1 MIDLNFKIKEIKT
14 DVNSLNIYE
23 VFKDKKETIFLDSSK
38 EESKFSKYS
47 FIGVNPFIKF
57 TSYKN
62 NITILNYKDKTESI
76 IKGDAFLELEKL
88 TSKYKINYP
97 SKIPLVSGTLG
108 YFSYDIGRTLENILD
123 TAIDDIKVPDAY
135 FLFYDNIMI
144 FDLEEKRTYVTALGI
159 LDSPDNS
166 IENIEG
172 LIKEKAKLENEYFNI
187 DVESK
192 NIFYSNF
199 EENSYIDGVKKVKD
213 YILSGDVYITN
224 FTQRMWC
231 YSNEDSFKIYSKLR
245 QINRAPF
252 SAFLNLDDFEI
263 ISSSPERFLNVID
276 KIVTTRPIKGTRPR
290 GKDKVE
296 DEKNKLEL
304 LNSEKDKAELLMVVD
319 LERNDLSKV
328 CEKNT
333 VKVTELFT
341 LETYATVFH
350 LVSEITGKLKEDI
363 TSIKC
368 MRECFPGGSITGTP
382 KIRSMEVI
390 EEVEGVRR
398 NIYTGSIGY
407 FDFRGNSDFN
417 IIIRTIL
424 KKDNKAY
431 FGVGG
436 GITIES
442 EERAEYEESLDKA
455 KALMRVL

>member
-1 MIDLNFKIKEIKT
+1 MNFKIKEIKT

>member
-1 MIDLNFKIKEIKT
+1 MNFKIKEIKT
-14 DVNSLNIYE
+14 NIDSLNIYE

-38 EESKFSKYS
+38 EDSKFSKYS

-88 TSKYKINYP
+88 TLKYKINYP
-97 SKIPLVSGTLG
+97 SKIPLVSGALG

-123 TAIDDIKVPDAY
+123 TAIDDVKVPDAY
-135 FLFYDNIMI
+135 FLFYDNIII
-144 FDLEEKRTYVTALGI
+144 FDLEEKRTYITTLGI

-166 IENIEG
+166 IENIES
-172 LIKEKAKLENEYFNI
+172 LIREKAKVENEYFTI
-187 DVESK
+187 DIEST
-192 NIFYSNF
+192 NTFYSNF
-199 EENSYIDGVKKVKD
+199 QRDSYINGVKKVKD

-245 QINRAPF
+245 QVNKAPF
-252 SAFLNLDDFEI
+252 SAFLNLQDFEI

-290 GKDKVE
+290 GKDKIE

-304 LNSEKDKAELLMVVD
+304 QNSEKDKAELLMIVD

-390 EEVEGVRR
+390 EEVEGIRR

-407 FDFRGNSDFN
+407 FDFRGNADFN

-442 EERAEYEESLDKA
+442 EEVAEYEESLDKA

>member
-1 MIDLNFKIKEIKT
+1 MNFKIKEIKT
-14 DVNSLNIYE
+14 NVSSLNIYE
-23 VFKDKKETIFLDSSK
+23 VFSNKKETIFLDSSK
-38 EESKFSKYS
+38 EDSKFSKYS
-47 FIGVNPFIKF
+47 FIGINPFIKF
-57 TSYKN
+57 TAYKN
-62 NITILNYKDKTESI
+62 DIAILDYKNKTKKF
-76 IKGDAFLELEKL
+76 IKGDPFLELEKL
-88 TSKYKINYP
+88 ILKYKVNYP
-97 SKIPLVSGTLG
+97 SKIPLVSGALG
-108 YFSYDIGRTLENILD
+108 YFSYDVGRVVENILD
-123 TAIDDIKVPDAY
+123 TAINDVKVPDAY
-135 FLFYDNIMI
+135 FLFYDNIII
-144 FDLEEKRTYVTALGI
+144 FDLEEKRTYVTSLGV
-159 LDSPDNS
+159 LDSESES
-166 IENIEG
+166 IEKIES
-172 LIKEKAKLENEYFNI
+172 LIKEKARTEQKYFNVDI
-187 DVESK
+187 ESK

-199 EENSYIDGVKKVKD
+199 EKSTYIDGVKKVKD

-231 YSNEDSFKIYSKLR
+231 YSNEDAFRIYSKLR
-245 QINRAPF
+245 QINKAPF

-263 ISSSPERFLNVID
+263 ISSSPERFLNTVD

-290 GKDKVE
+290 GKDKLE

-341 LETYATVFH
+341 LESYATVFH
-350 LVSEITGKLKEDI
+350 LVSEVTGKLKENI

-390 EEVEGVRR
+390 EEIEGIRR

-407 FDFRGNSDFN
+407 FDFRGNCDFN

-424 KKDNKAY
+424 KKGNKAY

-442 EERAEYEESLDKA
+442 EEVAEYEESLDKA

>member
-1 MIDLNFKIKEIKT
+1 MNFKIKEIKT
-14 DVNSLNIYE
+14 NVSSLNIYE
-23 VFKDKKETIFLDSSK
+23 VFSHKKETIFLDSSK

-47 FIGVNPFIKF
+47 FIGINPFIKF
-57 TSYKN
+57 TAYKN
-62 NITILNYKDKTESI
+62 DIAILDYKNKTKKF
-76 IKGDAFLELEKL
+76 IKGDPFLELEKL
-88 TSKYKINYP
+88 ILKYKVNYP
-97 SKIPLVSGTLG
+97 SKIPLVSGALG
-108 YFSYDIGRTLENILD
+108 YFSYDIGRVVENILD
-123 TAIDDIKVPDAY
+123 TAINDVKVPDAY
-135 FLFYDNIMI
+135 FLFYDNIII
-144 FDLEEKRTYVTALGI
+144 FDLEEKRTYVTSLGV
-159 LDSPDNS
+159 LDSESES
-166 IENIEG
+166 IEKIES
-172 LIKEKAKLENEYFNI
+172 LIKEKAKTEQKYFNVDI
-187 DVESK
+187 ESK

-199 EENSYIDGVKKVKD
+199 EKSTYIDGVKKVKD

-231 YSNEDSFKIYSKLR
+231 YSNEDAFRIYSKLR
-245 QINRAPF
+245 QINKAPF

-263 ISSSPERFLNVID
+263 ISSSPERFLNTVD

-341 LETYATVFH
+341 LESYATVFH
-350 LVSEITGKLKEDI
+350 LVSEVTGKLKENI

-390 EEVEGVRR
+390 EEIEGIRR

-407 FDFRGNSDFN
+407 FDFRGNCDFN

-424 KKDNKAY
+424 KKGNKAY

-442 EERAEYEESLDKA
+442 EEVAEYEESLDKA

>member
-1 MIDLNFKIKEIKT
+1 MNFKIKEIKT
-14 DVNSLNIYE
+14 NVSSLNIYE
-23 VFKDKKETIFLDSSK
+23 VFSHEKETIFLDSSK
-38 EESKFSKYS
+38 EDSKFSKYS
-47 FIGVNPFIKF
+47 FIGINPFIKF
-57 TSYKN
+57 TAYKN
-62 NITILNYKDKTESI
+62 DIAILDYKNKTKKF
-76 IKGDAFLELEKL
+76 IKGDPFLELEKL
-88 TSKYKINYP
+88 ILKYKVNYP
-97 SKIPLVSGTLG
+97 SKIPLVSGALG
-108 YFSYDIGRTLENILD
+108 YFSYDIGRVVENILD
-123 TAIDDIKVPDAY
+123 TAINDIKVPDVY
-135 FLFYDNIMI
+135 FLFYDNIII
-144 FDLEEKRTYVTALGI
+144 FDLEEKRTYVTSLGV
-159 LDSPDNS
+159 LDSESES
-166 IENIEG
+166 IEKIES
-172 LIKEKAKLENEYFNI
+172 LIKEKAKTEQKYFNVDI
-187 DVESK
+187 ESK

-199 EENSYIDGVKKVKD
+199 EKSTYIDGVKKVKD

-231 YSNEDSFKIYSKLR
+231 YSNEDAFRIYSKLR
-245 QINRAPF
+245 QINKAPF

-263 ISSSPERFLNVID
+263 ISSSPERFLNTVD

-341 LETYATVFH
+341 FESYATVFH
-350 LVSEITGKLKEDI
+350 LVSEVTGKLKENI

-390 EEVEGVRR
+390 EEIEGIRR

-407 FDFRGNSDFN
+407 FDFRGNCDFN

-424 KKDNKAY
+424 KKGNKAY

-442 EERAEYEESLDKA
+442 EEVAEYEESLDKA

>member
-1 MIDLNFKIKEIKT
+1 MNFKIKEIKT
-14 DVNSLNIYE
+14 NVSSLNIYE
-23 VFKDKKETIFLDSSK
+23 VFSHKKETIFLDSSK

-47 FIGVNPFIKF
+47 FIGINPFIKF
-57 TSYKN
+57 TAYKN
-62 NITILNYKDKTESI
+62 DIAILDYKNKTKKF
-76 IKGDAFLELEKL
+76 IKGDPFLELEKL
-88 TSKYKINYP
+88 ILKYKVNYP
-97 SKIPLVSGTLG
+97 SKIPLVSGALG
-108 YFSYDIGRTLENILD
+108 YFSYDIGRVVENILD
-123 TAIDDIKVPDAY
+123 TAINDIKVPDVY
-135 FLFYDNIMI
+135 FLFYDNIII
-144 FDLEEKRTYVTALGI
+144 FDLEEKRTYVTSLGV
-159 LDSPDNS
+159 LDSESES
-166 IENIEG
+166 IEKIES
-172 LIKEKAKLENEYFNI
+172 LIKEKAKTEQKYFNVDI
-187 DVESK
+187 ESK

-199 EENSYIDGVKKVKD
+199 EKSTYIDGVKKVKD

-231 YSNEDSFKIYSKLR
+231 YSNEDAFRIYSKLR
-245 QINRAPF
+245 QINKAPF

-263 ISSSPERFLNVID
+263 ISSSPERFLNTVD

-341 LETYATVFH
+341 LESYATVFH
-350 LVSEITGKLKEDI
+350 LVSEVTGKLKENI

-390 EEVEGVRR
+390 EEIEGIRR

-407 FDFRGNSDFN
+407 FDFRGNCDFN

-424 KKDNKAY
+424 KKGNKAY

-442 EERAEYEESLDKA
+442 EEVAEYEESLDKA

>member
-1 MIDLNFKIKEIKT
+1 MILIKNGRIIDPHSKRDEVVDIVIRDNKILKIGKCSLTDEYEKVIDASGCIVAPGLIDVHVHFRDPGFTHKEDI
-14 DVNSLNIYE
+14 
-23 VFKDKKETIFLDSSK
+23 ETGSK
-38 EESKFSKYS
+38 SAAKGGFTTVVCMANTNPIVDNEE
-47 FIGVNPFIKF
+47 
-57 TSYKN
+57 
-62 NITILNYKDKTESI
+62 
-76 IKGDAFLELEKL
+76 
-88 TSKYKINYP
+88 
-97 SKIPLVSGTLG
+97 
-108 YFSYDIGRTLENILD
+108 TLE
-123 TAIDDIKVPDAY
+123 Y
-135 FLFYDNIMI
+135 
-144 FDLEEKRTYVTALGI
+144 
-159 LDSPDNS
+159 
-166 IENIEG
+166 
-172 LIKEKAKLENEYFNI
+172 IKEKAKTEQKYFNVDI
-187 DVESK
+187 ESK

-199 EENSYIDGVKKVKD
+199 EKSTYIDGVKKVKD

-231 YSNEDSFKIYSKLR
+231 YSNEDAFTIYSKLR
-245 QINRAPF
+245 QINKAPF

-263 ISSSPERFLNVID
+263 ISSSPERFLNTVD

-341 LETYATVFH
+341 LESYATVFH
-350 LVSEITGKLKEDI
+350 LVSEVTGKLKENI

-390 EEVEGVRR
+390 EEIEGIRR

-407 FDFRGNSDFN
+407 FDFRGNCDFN

-424 KKDNKAY
+424 KKGNKAY

-442 EERAEYEESLDKA
+442 EEVAEYEESLDKA

>member
-1 MIDLNFKIKEIKT
+1 MNFKIKEIKT
-14 DVNSLNIYE
+14 NVSSLNIYE
-23 VFKDKKETIFLDSSK
+23 VFSHKKETIFLDSSK
-38 EESKFSKYS
+38 EDSKFSKYS
-47 FIGVNPFIKF
+47 FIGINPFIKF
-57 TSYKN
+57 TAYKN
-62 NITILNYKDKTESI
+62 DIAILDYKNKTKKF
-76 IKGDAFLELEKL
+76 IKGDPFLELEKL
-88 TSKYKINYP
+88 ILKYKVNYP
-97 SKIPLVSGTLG
+97 SKIPLVSGALG
-108 YFSYDIGRTLENILD
+108 YFSYDIGRVVENILD
-123 TAIDDIKVPDAY
+123 TAINDVKVPDAY
-135 FLFYDNIMI
+135 FLFYDNIII
-144 FDLEEKRTYVTALGI
+144 FDLEEKRTYVTSLGV
-159 LDSPDNS
+159 LDSESES
-166 IENIEG
+166 IEKIES
-172 LIKEKAKLENEYFNI
+172 LIKEKAKTEQKYFNVDI
-187 DVESK
+187 ESK

-199 EENSYIDGVKKVKD
+199 EKSTYIDGVKKVKD

-231 YSNEDSFKIYSKLR
+231 YSNEDAFRIYSKLR
-245 QINRAPF
+245 QINKAPF

-263 ISSSPERFLNVID
+263 ISSSPERFLNTVD

-341 LETYATVFH
+341 LESYATVFH
-350 LVSEITGKLKEDI
+350 LVSEVTGKLKENI

-390 EEVEGVRR
+390 EEIEGIRR

-407 FDFRGNSDFN
+407 FDFRGNCDFN

-424 KKDNKAY
+424 KKGNKAY

-442 EERAEYEESLDKA
+442 EEVAEYEESLDKA

>member
-1 MIDLNFKIKEIKT
+1 MNFKIKEIKT
-14 DVNSLNIYE
+14 NVSSLNIYE
-23 VFKDKKETIFLDSSK
+23 VFSHEKETIFLDSSK

-47 FIGVNPFIKF
+47 FIGINPFIKF
-57 TSYKN
+57 TAYKN
-62 NITILNYKDKTESI
+62 DIAILDYKNKTKKF
-76 IKGDAFLELEKL
+76 IKGDPFLELEKL
-88 TSKYKINYP
+88 ILKYKVNYP
-97 SKIPLVSGTLG
+97 SKIPLVSGALG
-108 YFSYDIGRTLENILD
+108 YFSYDIGRVVENILD
-123 TAIDDIKVPDAY
+123 TAINDVKVPDAY
-135 FLFYDNIMI
+135 FLFYDNIII
-144 FDLEEKRTYVTALGI
+144 FDLEEKRTYVTSLGV
-159 LDSPDNS
+159 LDSESES
-166 IENIEG
+166 IEKIES
-172 LIKEKAKLENEYFNI
+172 LIKEKAKTEQKYFNVDI
-187 DVESK
+187 ESK

-199 EENSYIDGVKKVKD
+199 EKSTYIDGVKKVKD

-231 YSNEDSFKIYSKLR
+231 YSNEDAFRIYSKLR
-245 QINRAPF
+245 QINKAPF

-263 ISSSPERFLNVID
+263 ISSSPERFLNTVD

-290 GKDKVE
+290 GKDELE

-341 LETYATVFH
+341 LESYATVFH
-350 LVSEITGKLKEDI
+350 LVSEVTGKLKENI

-390 EEVEGVRR
+390 EEIEGIRR

-407 FDFRGNSDFN
+407 FDFRGNCDFN

-424 KKDNKAY
+424 KKGNKAY

-442 EERAEYEESLDKA
+442 EEVAEYEESLDKA

>member
-1 MIDLNFKIKEIKT
+1 MIKLNFKIKEIKT
-14 DVNSLNIYE
+14 NVSSLNIYE
-23 VFKDKKETIFLDSSK
+23 VFSHKKETIFLDSSK

-47 FIGVNPFIKF
+47 FIGINPFIKF
-57 TSYKN
+57 TAYKN
-62 NITILNYKDKTESI
+62 DIAILDYKNKTKKF
-76 IKGDAFLELEKL
+76 IKGDPFLELEKL
-88 TSKYKINYP
+88 ILKYKVNYP
-97 SKIPLVSGTLG
+97 SKIPLVSGALG
-108 YFSYDIGRTLENILD
+108 YFSYDIGRVVENILD
-123 TAIDDIKVPDAY
+123 TAINDVKVPDAY
-135 FLFYDNIMI
+135 FLFYDNIII
-144 FDLEEKRTYVTALGI
+144 FDLEEKRTYVTSLGV
-159 LDSPDNS
+159 LDSESES
-166 IENIEG
+166 IEKIES
-172 LIKEKAKLENEYFNI
+172 LIKEKAKTEQKYFNVDI
-187 DVESK
+187 ESK

-199 EENSYIDGVKKVKD
+199 EKSTYIDGVKKVKD

-231 YSNEDSFKIYSKLR
+231 YSNEDAFRIYSKLR
-245 QINRAPF
+245 QINKAPF

-263 ISSSPERFLNVID
+263 ISSSPERFLNTVD

-341 LETYATVFH
+341 LESYATVFH
-350 LVSEITGKLKEDI
+350 LVSEVTGKLKENI

-390 EEVEGVRR
+390 EEIEGIRR

-407 FDFRGNSDFN
+407 FDFRGNCDFN

-424 KKDNKAY
+424 KKGNKAY

-442 EERAEYEESLDKA
+442 EEVAEYEESLDKA

>member
-1 MIDLNFKIKEIKT
+1 MNFKIKEIKT
-14 DVNSLNIYE
+14 NVSSLNIYE
-23 VFKDKKETIFLDSSK
+23 VFSHKKETIFLDSSK

-47 FIGVNPFIKF
+47 FIGINPFIKF
-57 TSYKN
+57 TAYKN
-62 NITILNYKDKTESI
+62 DIAILDYKNKTKKF
-76 IKGDAFLELEKL
+76 IKGDPFLELEKL
-88 TSKYKINYP
+88 ILKYKVNYP
-97 SKIPLVSGTLG
+97 SKIPLVSGALG
-108 YFSYDIGRTLENILD
+108 YFSYDIGRVVENILD
-123 TAIDDIKVPDAY
+123 TAINDVKVPDAY
-135 FLFYDNIMI
+135 FLFYDNIII
-144 FDLEEKRTYVTALGI
+144 FDLEEKRTYVTSLGV
-159 LDSPDNS
+159 LDSESES
-166 IENIEG
+166 IEKIES
-172 LIKEKAKLENEYFNI
+172 LIKEKAKTEQKYFNVDI
-187 DVESK
+187 ESK

-199 EENSYIDGVKKVKD
+199 EKSTYIDGVKKVKD

-231 YSNEDSFKIYSKLR
+231 YSNEDAFRIYSKLR
-245 QINRAPF
+245 QINKAPF

-263 ISSSPERFLNVID
+263 ISSSPERFLNTVD

-290 GKDKVE
+290 GKDKLE

-341 LETYATVFH
+341 LESYATVFH
-350 LVSEITGKLKEDI
+350 LVSEVTGKLKENI

-390 EEVEGVRR
+390 EEIEGIRR

-407 FDFRGNSDFN
+407 FDFRGNCDFN

-424 KKDNKAY
+424 KKGNKAY

-442 EERAEYEESLDKA
+442 EEVAEYEESLDKA

>member
-1 MIDLNFKIKEIKT
+1 MNFKIKEIKT
-14 DVNSLNIYE
+14 NVSSLNIYE
-23 VFKDKKETIFLDSSK
+23 VFSNKKETIFLDSSK
-38 EESKFSKYS
+38 EDSKFSKYS
-47 FIGVNPFIKF
+47 FIGINPFIKF
-57 TSYKN
+57 TAYKN
-62 NITILNYKDKTESI
+62 DIAILDYKNKTKKF
-76 IKGDAFLELEKL
+76 IKGDPFLELEKL
-88 TSKYKINYP
+88 ILKYKVNYP
-97 SKIPLVSGTLG
+97 SKIPLVSGALG
-108 YFSYDIGRTLENILD
+108 YFSYDIGRVVENILD
-123 TAIDDIKVPDAY
+123 TAINDVKVPDAY
-135 FLFYDNIMI
+135 FLFYDNIII
-144 FDLEEKRTYVTALGI
+144 FDLEEKRTYVTSLGV
-159 LDSPDNS
+159 LDSESES
-166 IENIEG
+166 IEKIES
-172 LIKEKAKLENEYFNI
+172 LIKEKAKTEQKYFNVDI
-187 DVESK
+187 ESK

-199 EENSYIDGVKKVKD
+199 EKSTYIDGVKKVKD

-231 YSNEDSFKIYSKLR
+231 YSNEDAFRIYSKLR
-245 QINRAPF
+245 QINKAPF

-263 ISSSPERFLNVID
+263 ISSSPERFLNTVD

-290 GKDKVE
+290 GKDKLE

-341 LETYATVFH
+341 LESYATVFH
-350 LVSEITGKLKEDI
+350 LVSEVTGKLKENI

-390 EEVEGVRR
+390 EEIEGIRR

-407 FDFRGNSDFN
+407 FDFRGNCDFN

-424 KKDNKAY
+424 KKGNKAY

-442 EERAEYEESLDKA
+442 EEVAEYEESLDKA

>member
-1 MIDLNFKIKEIKT
+1 MNFKIKEIKT
-14 DVNSLNIYE
+14 NVSSLNIYE
-23 VFKDKKETIFLDSSK
+23 VFSHKKETIFLDSSK
-38 EESKFSKYS
+38 EDSKFSKYS
-47 FIGVNPFIKF
+47 FIGINPFIKF
-57 TSYKN
+57 TAYKN
-62 NITILNYKDKTESI
+62 DIAILDYKNKTKKF
-76 IKGDAFLELEKL
+76 IKGDPFLELEKL
-88 TSKYKINYP
+88 ILKYKVNYP
-97 SKIPLVSGTLG
+97 SKIPLVSGALG
-108 YFSYDIGRTLENILD
+108 YFSYDIGRVVENILD
-123 TAIDDIKVPDAY
+123 TAINDVKVPDAY
-135 FLFYDNIMI
+135 FLFYDNIII
-144 FDLEEKRTYVTALGI
+144 FDLEEKRTYVTSLGV
-159 LDSPDNS
+159 LDSESES
-166 IENIEG
+166 IEKIES
-172 LIKEKAKLENEYFNI
+172 LIKEKAKTEQKYFNVDI
-187 DVESK
+187 ESK

-199 EENSYIDGVKKVKD
+199 EKSTYIDGVKKVKD

-231 YSNEDSFKIYSKLR
+231 YSNEDAFRIYSKLR
-245 QINRAPF
+245 QINKAPF

-263 ISSSPERFLNVID
+263 ISSSPERFLNTVD

-290 GKDKVE
+290 GKDKLE

-341 LETYATVFH
+341 LESYATVFH
-350 LVSEITGKLKEDI
+350 LVSEVTGKLKENI

-390 EEVEGVRR
+390 EEIEGIRR

-407 FDFRGNSDFN
+407 FDFRGNCDFN

-424 KKDNKAY
+424 KKGNKAY

-442 EERAEYEESLDKA
+442 EEVAEYEESLDKA

>member
-1 MIDLNFKIKEIKT
+1 M
-14 DVNSLNIYE
+14 VYQA
-23 VFKDKKETIFLDSSK
+23 
-38 EESKFSKYS
+38 S
-47 FIGVNPFIKF
+47 FV
-57 TSYKN
+57 
-62 NITILNYKDKTESI
+62 
-76 IKGDAFLELEKL
+76 
-88 TSKYKINYP
+88 
-97 SKIPLVSGTLG
+97 
-108 YFSYDIGRTLENILD
+108 
-123 TAIDDIKVPDAY
+123 
-135 FLFYDNIMI
+135 
-144 FDLEEKRTYVTALGI
+144 
-159 LDSPDNS
+159 
-166 IENIEG
+166 
-172 LIKEKAKLENEYFNI
+172 
-187 DVESK
+187 
-192 NIFYSNF
+192 
-199 EENSYIDGVKKVKD
+199 
-213 YILSGDVYITN
+213 
-224 FTQRMWC
+224 
-231 YSNEDSFKIYSKLR
+231 
-245 QINRAPF
+245 
-252 SAFLNLDDFEI
+252 LNLDDFEI
-263 ISSSPERFLNVID
+263 ISSSPERFLNTVD

-341 LETYATVFH
+341 LESYATVFH
-350 LVSEITGKLKEDI
+350 LVSEVTGKLKENI

-390 EEVEGVRR
+390 EEIEGIRR

-407 FDFRGNSDFN
+407 FDFRGNCDFN

-424 KKDNKAY
+424 KKGNKAY

-442 EERAEYEESLDKA
+442 EEVAEYEESLDKA